1 MHRVMKALAEQ
12 RLQDQVSKMELKLGE
27 FKHLKQ
33 PVFCLDSELYIT
45 HLGKVR
51 SCLMSQS
58 CTILVSMHSIQ
69 TLDKLKKGGDP
80 RNVNAREAIRYLE
93 QRFQY
98 PTPYLVGQRPEDVK
112 SVSVNASRG
121 YQSVLECCL
130 FFMED
135 LKNTDCAFSL
145 VTDHQ
150 ELIDLAARFE
160 IPCIN
165 SVSWA
170 SRF

>member
-1 MHRVMKALAEQ
+1 
-12 RLQDQVSKMELKLGE
+12 
-27 FKHLKQ
+27 
-33 PVFCLDSELYIT
+33 
-45 HLGKVR
+45 
-51 SCLMSQS
+51 
-58 CTILVSMHSIQ
+58 
-69 TLDKLKKGGDP
+69 
-80 RNVNAREAIRYLE
+80 
-93 QRFQY
+93 
-98 PTPYLVGQRPEDVK
+98 
-112 SVSVNASRG
+112 VNASRG

-170 SRF
+170 SRFL